1 LDFSNQ
7 VTGVLMIQHRNAGLA
22 MIDVLVALLLLALTL
37 AGACA
42 LLVNTMRS
50 TRSALLTTRAVDLAA
65 DLAEDLLAEG
75 AATPSAG
82 QLASWR
88 AQVAAVLPVG
98 GLAEESFAQLAAV
111 EQPAPTAGAPRLWQL
126 TLRWNAGGGLR
137 ELSLP
142 LSLPAPDA
150 PR

>member
-1 LDFSNQ
+1 
-7 VTGVLMIQHRNAGLA
+7 

-42 LLVNTMRS
+42 LLVNTMRA
-50 TRSALLTTRAVDLAA
+50 TRGALLTTRAVDLAA
-65 DLAEDLLAEG
+65 DLAEDLLANG
-75 AATPSAG
+75 AATPSAE
-82 QLASWR
+82 QLAAWR
-88 AQVAAVLPVG
+88 ARVAAVLPVT
-98 GLAEESFAQLAAV
+98 GLAADSFAQLVPV
-111 EQPAPTAGAPRLWQL
+111 EESAPSAGSPRIWQL
-126 TLRWNAGGGLR
+126 TLRWNGGGGSR

>member
-1 LDFSNQ
+1 
-7 VTGVLMIQHRNAGLA
+7 

-65 DLAEDLLAEG
+65 DLAEDLLAAG
-75 AATPSAG
+75 AATPSAQ

-98 GLAEESFAQLAAV
+98 GLAEERFAQLAAV
-111 EQPAPTAGAPRLWQL
+111 QGPAPTAGAPRLWQA
-126 TLRWNAGGGLR
+126 TLRWNEGGGLR